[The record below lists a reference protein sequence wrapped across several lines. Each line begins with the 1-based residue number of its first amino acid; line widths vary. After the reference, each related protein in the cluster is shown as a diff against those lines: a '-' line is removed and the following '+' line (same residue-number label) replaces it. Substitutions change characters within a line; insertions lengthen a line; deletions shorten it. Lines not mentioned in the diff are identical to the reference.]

1 MTNLEERAKELA
13 EQELEEKKLE
23 LANKEDNS
31 QALTTLATDEKGN
44 VDLGSL
50 NKKFLEKQI
59 EEGKDLTAISTDYAK
74 AQATHSILNDDSEQ
88 AKKYRQ
94 ELVEEQKQTLKESF
108 VQDKVTQQ
116 KQTIDAKQKKAEAFY
131 KSVRPI
137 LEFDF
142 SNLIRDEKYLGR
154 SQKEYSDRSYGV
166 FLMVCMLVVLT
177 VPYFIISFLLAIFNG
192 LNSLFCQIMTF
203 GNIAKVIALMILIVG
218 LTALL
223 LYTALLGV
231 ESLFGLQIF
240 PRP

>member
-1 MTNLEERAKELA
+1 MKDLEERAKELA
-13 EQELEEKKLE
+13 EQELEERKLE
-23 LANKEDNS
+23 LTNKEENS
-31 QALTTLATDEKGN
+31 QVSTKLATDENGN

-59 EEGKDLTAISTDYAK
+59 EEGKNLTEISTDYAK

-116 KQTIDAKQKKAEAFY
+116 TQTIDAKQKKAEAFY

-142 SNLIRDEKYLGR
+142 SNLIRDEKYINR
-154 SQKEYSDRSYGV
+154 PQKSYQDRSYGV
-166 FLMVCMLVVLT
+166 FLMVCMLIVLT
-177 VPYFIISFLLAIFNG
+177 LPYFLISFLLAVFNG
-192 LNSLFCQIMTF
+192 INAIFCQIATF
-203 GNIAKVIALMILIVG
+203 GKIAKTISLIILIIG
-218 LTALL
+218 LSALL
-223 LYTALLGV
+223 LYAALLGV
-231 ESLFGLQIF
+231 EHLFNIQIF
-240 PRP
+240 PHA

>member
-1 MTNLEERAKELA
+1 MVDLEERARELA
-13 EQELEEKKLE
+13 EKELEEKKLE
-23 LANKEDNS
+23 ITPQEEKS
-31 QALTTLATDEKGN
+31 QSLTTLATDENGN

-142 SNLIRDEKYLGR
+142 SNLIRDDKYLSR
-154 SQKEYSDRSYGV
+154 PQKNYEDRSYGI

-177 VPYFIISFLLAIFNG
+177 VPYFLISFLLAIFNG
-192 LNSLFCQIMTF
+192 INAVFCQIATF
-203 GNIAKVIALMILIVG
+203 GKIAKIISLSILIIG
-218 LTALL
+218 LSALA
-223 LYTALLGV
+223 LYCALLGI
-231 ESLFGLQIF
+231 ESLFHVQIF
-240 PRP
+240 PHA